1 MIKAGKDGDVHRSNK
16 LATREKLAEEINQNI
31 HTQYADYQM
40 LKEFLLLCILAFL
53 QALNARVQKH
63 DMIFLHTKRG
73 LHTDQACV
81 EPDSSSS
88 LDHHMLKKIHH
99 HF

>member
-1 MIKAGKDGDVHRSNK
+1 MIKAAKDGDVHRSNK
-16 LATREKLAEEINQNI
+16 LATREKLAEELNQNI
-31 HTQYADYQM
+31 RTQFADYQM
-40 LKEFLLLCILAFL
+40 LKEFLLCILTFL

-81 EPDSSSS
+81 EPDSSS
-88 LDHHMLKKIHH
+88 
-99 HF
+99 